1 MLRLPD
7 NHSFQTASRNRS
19 GFLIPGRRKEL
30 TAIDIVKNSR
40 AYKYALWCTEP
51 DNHYV
56 GRYIKK
62 QAVIWLEIADGQSD
76 EAYVCEKR
84 WKKITKLLKI
94 IMHPDLG
101 HSMYEGLEDYAV
113 LFIYALFCTK
123 RRSDSLRY
131 YETGLLEIA
140 RKNFKTFTSAVI
152 FIIGLLTEPKFSR
165 FFSVAP
171 DLKLSSELQVAI
183 KKIIKSSPCLADE
196 KVFKLLR
203 KEIRCK
209 LTDSEYTP
217 LAYLQ
222 DKMDGKLANM
232 FLADEC
238 GAMDN
243 YPIEAMR
250 SSQIVLRE
258 KLGIIIST
266 QYPND
271 NNAMLEEVDNAKKIL
286 DGLRHGRVFALLYE
300 PDDEFKTGD
309 AWMTSDTALYQANP
323 VAYAHEYVM
332 DDLRAKRQAAID
344 YENKRENFLCK
355 HMNILYKGLGVEGFV
370 EITKVRL
377 CKVPAD
383 AEFWRGRQ
391 VYIGLDLSQTDDNTS
406 VAMVTYDADE
416 DMIYVKVWGFIPA
429 DRIDEKSQREK
440 VDYKKLIAA
449 GECFACGDEVI
460 DYGFVERFIQSLPE
474 QYGVEIV
481 QLGFDR
487 YNAISTV
494 QKLESGED
502 PIECVEIRQHSSVL
516 HRPTKLLKE
525 RILSRKLRYEENHML
540 EINFQNARCTEDT
553 NLNKY
558 VNKRK
563 SAGKVDMVVSV
574 INALYLLQVNVLDSM
589 EQGFGCQ
596 II

>member
-1 MLRLPD
+1 M
-7 NHSFQTASRNRS
+7 
-19 GFLIPGRRKEL
+19 IEK
-30 TAIDIVKNSR
+30 SR
-40 AYKYALWCTEP
+40 AYKYALWCCVP

-56 GRYIKK
+56 GRYVKR
-62 QAVIWLEIADGQSD
+62 QAQLWLDIVNGKNS

-84 WKKITKLLKI
+84 WKKITKLLKL

-101 HSMYEGLEDYAV
+101 HSMYEGLEDYAI

-123 RRSDSLRY
+123 RRSDGLRY

-171 DLKLSSELQVAI
+171 DLSLSSELQVAI
-183 KKIIKSSPCLADE
+183 KKIIKSSPYLADE

-203 KEIRCK
+203 KEVRCK
-209 LTDSEYTP
+209 LTESEFTP
-217 LAYLQ
+217 LAYSQ
-222 DKMDGKLANM
+222 DRMDGKLANM

-250 SSQIVLRE
+250 SSQIMLLE

-271 NNAMLEEVDNAKKIL
+271 NNAMTEEIDIAKKAI
-286 DGLRHGRVFALLYE
+286 DGLLDDERIFALLYE

-309 AWMTSDTALYQANP
+309 VWQTSDIALYQANP
-323 VAYAHEYVM
+323 VAYSHEYVFKE
-332 DDLRAKRQAAID
+332 LQKKRKKAVL

-370 EITKVRL
+370 EITKVKQ
-377 CKVPAD
+377 CATPKNM
-383 AEFWRGRQ
+383 EFWKDRR
-391 VYIGLDLSQTDDNTS
+391 VYVGVDLSQTDDNTS
-406 VAMVTYDADE
+406 VAMVTYDSTE
-416 DMIYVKVWGFIPA
+416 DLIHCKVWGFIPA
-429 DRIDEKSQREK
+429 DRQDFKENREK
-440 VDYKKLIAA
+440 VNYQKLMDS
-449 GECFACGDEVI
+449 GECFACGDEVV
-460 DYGFVERFIQSLPE
+460 DYGFIERFIQSLPE
-474 QYGVEIV
+474 KYGVEIV
-481 QLGFDR
+481 QLGYDR

-494 QKLESGED
+494 QKLESGD
-502 PIECVEIRQHSSVL
+502 APIECVEIKQHSSVL

-525 RILSRKLRYEENHML
+525 YILSKKFRYEDNRML
-540 EINFQNARCTEDT
+540 EINFQNARCTKDT
-553 NLNKY
+553 NLNLY
-558 VNKRK
+558 VNKKK
-563 SAGKVDMVVSV
+563 SAGKVDMVVSI
-574 INALYLLQVNVLDSM
+574 INALFLLQVDVLDNM
-589 EQGFGCQ
+589 GDGFGCQ
-596 II
+596 VI

>member
-1 MLRLPD
+1 MTD
-7 NHSFQTASRNRS
+7 
-19 GFLIPGRRKEL
+19 LIRE
-30 TAIDIVKNSR
+30 SR
-40 AYKYALWCTEP
+40 AYKYALWCAEP
-51 DNHYV
+51 DNCYV
-56 GRYIKK
+56 GRYVKR
-62 QAVIWLEIADGQSD
+62 QAVVWMQIAEGNDPD
-76 EAYVCEKR
+76 AYVCEKH

-101 HSMYEGLEDYAV
+101 HTMYEGLEDYAV

-123 RRSDSLRY
+123 RRTDSLRY

-171 DLKLSSELQVAI
+171 DLRLSSELQVAV

-217 LAYLQ
+217 LAYSQ
-222 DKMDGKLANM
+222 DRMDGKLANM

-250 SSQIVLRE
+250 SSQIILRE

-271 NNAMLEEVDNAKKIL
+271 NNAMLEEIDDAKKIL
-286 DGLRHGRVFALLYE
+286 DGLRSGKVFSLLYE

-309 AWMTSDTALYQANP
+309 AWKTSDVAIYQANP

-332 DDLRAKRQAAID
+332 NDLRAKREAAVL

-355 HMNILYKGLGVEGFV
+355 HMNILYKGLGVEGFI
-370 EITKVRL
+370 EITKVKM
-377 CKVPAD
+377 CSADVPD
-383 AEFWRGRQ
+383 EFWSGKD
-391 VYIGLDLSQTDDNTS
+391 VYLGLDLSQTDDNTS
-406 VAMVTYDADE
+406 VAMVTFSE
-416 DMIYVKVWGFIPA
+416 DKIYCKVWGFFPK
-429 DRIDEKSQREK
+429 DKLEEKSQKEK
-440 VDYKKLIAA
+440 VDYKKLISQ
-449 GECFACGDEVI
+449 GCCFACGDEII
-460 DYGFVERFIQSLPE
+460 DYGFVEDFILSLPE
-474 QYGVEIV
+474 KYGVNIV

-494 QKLESGED
+494 QKLEAASD
-502 PIECVEIRQHSSVL
+502 PVECVEIKQHSSVL

-525 RILSRKLRYEENHML
+525 YILSKNLVYSANRML

-558 VNKRK
+558 VNKKK
-563 SAGKVDMVVSV
+563 SSGKVDMVVSL
-574 INALYLLQVNVLDSM
+574 INALFLLQVNVLDSM

>member
-1 MLRLPD
+1 
-7 NHSFQTASRNRS
+7 
-19 GFLIPGRRKEL
+19 
-30 TAIDIVKNSR
+30 
-40 AYKYALWCTEP
+40 
-51 DNHYV
+51 
-56 GRYIKK
+56 
-62 QAVIWLEIADGQSD
+62 
-76 EAYVCEKR
+76 
-84 WKKITKLLKI
+84 
-94 IMHPDLG
+94 
-101 HSMYEGLEDYAV
+101 MYEGLEEYAM

-123 RRSDSLRY
+123 RRKDKRRY

-196 KVFKLLR
+196 KIFKLLR

-217 LAYLQ
+217 LAYSQ
-222 DKMDGKLANM
+222 DRMDGKLANM

-250 SSQIVLRE
+250 SSQITLHE

-271 NNAMLEEVDNAKKIL
+271 NNAMLEEIDNAKKIL
-286 DGLRHGRVFALLYE
+286 DKLQTGKVFALLYE
-300 PDDEFKTGD
+300 PDDEYKVGD
-309 AWMTSDTALYQANP
+309 AWQSSDMAIYQANP
-323 VAYAHEYVM
+323 VAYAHEYIM
-332 DDLRAKRQAAID
+332 DDLREKRQSAIN

-355 HMNILYKGLGVEGFV
+355 HLNILYKGLGVEGYV
-370 EITKVRL
+370 DISKVRL
-377 CKVPAD
+377 CKTPED
-383 AEFWRGRQ
+383 ASFWSSRQ

-406 VAMVTYDADE
+406 VAMVTYDAE
-416 DMIYVKVWGFIPA
+416 NELIYAKVWGFIPA
-429 DRIDEKSQREK
+429 DKLEEKSKREK
-440 VDYKKLIAA
+440 VDYKKLISRE
-449 GECFACGDEVI
+449 ECFACGDEVI
-460 DYGFVERFIQSLPE
+460 DYGFVEHFIQSLPE
-474 QYGVEIV
+474 RYGVEIM

-487 YNAISTV
+487 WNALSTV
-494 QKLESGED
+494 QKLESSDE
-502 PIECVEIRQHSSVL
+502 PIECVEIKQHSSVL

-525 RILSRKLRYEENHML
+525 YILSKKFRYEENLML

-558 VNKRK
+558 VNKKK
-563 SAGKVDMVVSV
+563 SAGKVDMVVSL
-574 INALYLLQVNVLDSM
+574 INAIFLLQVNVLDNM
-589 EQGFGCQ
+589 EEGFGCQ

>member
-1 MLRLPD
+1 M
-7 NHSFQTASRNRS
+7 
-19 GFLIPGRRKEL
+19 
-30 TAIDIVKNSR
+30 
-40 AYKYALWCTEP
+40 WCAEP
-51 DNHYV
+51 NNHYV
-56 GRYIKK
+56 GQYVKK
-62 QAVIWLEIADGQSD
+62 QAVQWLDIADGNSSD
-76 EAYVCEKR
+76 AYVCEKR

-94 IMHPDLG
+94 MMHPDLG
-101 HSMYEGLEDYAV
+101 CSMYEGLEEYAM

-123 RRSDSLRY
+123 RRKDKRRY

-196 KVFKLLR
+196 KIFKLLR

-217 LAYLQ
+217 LAYSQ
-222 DKMDGKLANM
+222 DRMDGKLANM

-250 SSQIVLRE
+250 SSQITLHE

-271 NNAMLEEVDNAKKIL
+271 NNAMLEEIDNAKKIL
-286 DGLRHGRVFALLYE
+286 DKLQTGKVFALLYE
-300 PDDEFKTGD
+300 PDDEYKTGD
-309 AWMTSDTALYQANP
+309 AWQSSDMAIYQANP
-323 VAYAHEYVM
+323 VAYAHEYIM
-332 DDLRAKRQAAID
+332 DDLRGKRQAAIN

-355 HMNILYKGLGVEGFV
+355 HLNILYKGLGVEGYV
-370 EITKVRL
+370 DIGKVRL
-377 CKVPAD
+377 CKAPED
-383 AEFWRGRQ
+383 ASFWSGRQ

-406 VAMVTYDADE
+406 VAMVTYDAE
-416 DMIYVKVWGFIPA
+416 NELIYAKVWGFIPA
-429 DRIDEKSQREK
+429 DKLEEKSKREK
-440 VDYKKLIAA
+440 VDYKKLISR

-460 DYGFVERFIQSLPE
+460 DYGFVEHFIQSLPE
-474 QYGVEIV
+474 RYGVEIM

-487 YNAISTV
+487 WNALSTV
-494 QKLESGED
+494 QKLESSDE
-502 PIECVEIRQHSSVL
+502 PIECVEIKQHSSVL

-525 RILSRKLRYEENHML
+525 CILSKKFRYDENLML

-558 VNKRK
+558 VNKKK
-563 SAGKVDMVVSV
+563 SAGKVDMVVSL
-574 INALYLLQVNVLDSM
+574 INAIFLLQVNVLDNI
-589 EQGFGCQ
+589 EEDFGCQ